1 MKDLRLILNRV
12 LRAAPW
18 LMAGGAALALLVLI
32 FGISLLGVSGW
43 FITATG
49 IAGLAGAGIAFDV
62 FRPSAS
68 IRFFALGRTA
78 ARYGERVLT
87 HEAVLHALA
96 RLRGDLL
103 AGLSAR
109 PAREVEAMRSE
120 AALTRITADV
130 DALDGLV
137 LRLLLPIC
145 AGLAAH
151 MLAGLALWGIVGAPM
166 ALAVAAGYV
175 PGAALALIRLGRL
188 APANAIRAE
197 AATQSLRRDMIAGL
211 RDRAALI
218 VAGLLPA
225 RRAALLA
232 QDRAA
237 RSAAASLDR
246 AERDARAVLS
256 LLPGLAAALA
266 LLTGGWMI
274 GQGAVGPAPAAIGF
288 FVALGLGETLLA
300 LPRGLAELGRMRDA
314 ASRVAPLLRDAAP
327 HVPATPL
334 KRAQTGPVLQ
344 AEKPELLLKAGDR
357 VALTGPSGSGKT
369 TFLWQAAGLLP
380 PDAPIL
386 LWGTPVQQW
395 PETDLRTR
403 LTLVPQRAALVAGT
417 VAENLALS
425 GCLDR
430 AEMERALDAVGLTEV
445 FQARQS
451 LETRLAEGGTGLSGG
466 QARRLA
472 IARAILRRPDLLLL
486 DEPTEGLDDASAARM
501 LSGLHRALPDAAILC
516 AMHRHADDPVFG
528 RIVAFNMRDW

>member
-1 MKDLRLILNRV
+1 MNDLAPILNRI

-18 LMAGGAALALLVLI
+18 QMAGGAVLALLVLV

-62 FRPSAS
+62 FRPSAA

-87 HEAVLHALA
+87 HEAVLRALA

-103 AGLSAR
+103 GGIAAR
-109 PAREVEAMRSE
+109 PARTVEAMRSE

-137 LRLLLPIC
+137 LRLALPLA

-151 MLAGLALWGIVGAPM
+151 LLAGLALWGIVGAPM
-166 ALAVAAGYV
+166 ALAVAAGYL
-175 PGAALALIRLGRL
+175 PGAALALIGLGRRAR
-188 APANAIRAE
+188 APAIRAE
-197 AATQSLRRDMIAGL
+197 AATQSLRRGLIATL

-218 VAGLLPA
+218 VAGDMPA

-232 QDRAA
+232 KDAAARAA
-237 RSAAASLDR
+237 AAQLDR

-256 LLPGLAAALA
+256 LLPGLAAGPA

-274 GQGAVGPAPAAIGF
+274 GQGAAGPAPAAIGF

-300 LPRGLAELGRMRDA
+300 LPRGLTELGRMRDA
-314 ASRVAPLLRDAAP
+314 AARVAPFLRLAP
-327 HVPATPL
+327 AVSPVTPPPL
-334 KRAQTGPVLQ
+334 SLPGPVLRSDMP
-344 AEKPELLLKAGDR
+344 ALVLNPGET
-357 VALTGPSGSGKT
+357 VALTGPSGAGKT
-369 TFLWQAAGLLP
+369 TFLWQVAGLLP
-380 PDAPIL
+380 PAAPIL
-386 LWGTPVQQW
+386 LWGVPVQDW
-395 PETDLRTR
+395 PEADLRARVTV
-403 LTLVPQRAALVAGT
+403 VPQRAALVAGT
-417 VAENLALS
+417 IADNLALS
-425 GCLDR
+425 GCSDR
-430 AEMERALDAVGLTEV
+430 AQMTRALDAVGLTE
-445 FQARQS
+445 ALS
-451 LETRLAEGGTGLSGG
+451 LRGGLDAVLGEGGAGLSGG

-472 IARAILRRPDLLLL
+472 VARALLRRPDLLLL
-486 DEPTEGLDDASAARM
+486 DEPTAGLDDAAAARM
-501 LSGLHRALPDAAILC
+501 LAGLRAELPQATILC

-528 RIVAFNMRDW
+528 RNVAFKMRDW